1 MKYLRIL
8 AMAGLLAV
16 LAGGGAL
23 AGTKLSEP
31 KPSFENPRKIMLQL
45 TTDDPSAINS
55 ILWNAI
61 NLQKFYGIDNV
72 QIAIIAY
79 GTGMKALYAKESPVA
94 DRVRSQLKYGIEY
107 VACANT
113 METTHRTAGELIS
126 GVSVVTAGIAEIAE
140 RQLRGWI
147 YVRP

>member
-1 MKYLRIL
+1 MKRL
-8 AMAGLLAV
+8 AAV
-16 LAGGGAL
+16 LAVMLFSAL
-23 AGTKLSEP
+23 AGPVAVAETQLSDP

-45 TTDDPSAINS
+45 TTDDPRQINS

-72 QIAIIAY
+72 QIAIIAF
-79 GTGMKALYAKESPVA
+79 GTGMKALYAKDSPVVE
-94 DRVRSQLKYGIEY
+94 RVTSQLKYGIEY

-113 METTHRTAGELIS
+113 METTHRNAGELIP
-126 GVSVVTAGIAEIAE
+126 GVTVVTAGIAEIAE

-147 YVRP
+147 YVSP